1 MCSSCKA
8 CANAAT
14 IIAHFLSDEGPRFLI
29 AQGAERPR
37 IMDAWFFRQRLVAG
51 TVVTVV
57 QGLVVDWLHVADHAV
72 SPVVGPVDQLRNAGS
87 TAVEFYNARIRRYL
101 TDRGGVVLWAG
112 ASALYGVRDHPGD
125 DVG

>member
-1 MCSSCKA
+1 
-8 CANAAT
+8 
-14 IIAHFLSDEGPRFLI
+14 
-29 AQGAERPR
+29 
-37 IMDAWFFRQRLVAG
+37 MDAWFFRQRLVAG